1 MLVAS
6 QVPDVVGEDDA
17 QERQSPAGLLAV
29 NSE

>member
-17 QERQSPAGLLAV
+17 QETQNRGLAV

>member
-17 QERQSPAGLLAV
+17 QERQSAQV
-29 NSE
+29 D